1 MNKTIKNLIAVTLVT
16 ATLVS
21 CLFVPA
27 SAASVVPTSG
37 YFGADSNYP
46 NPDKLPYGGTSVL
59 VEMNKCFYNSD
70 NQKFGY
76 FLYTAYRFCM
86 SADSKY
92 TVSICDDNGYKA
104 VCLYLFS
111 NDPIYY
117 AEYSYEANAY
127 VTNFKQL
134 SSGQYNTSTTFFPYF
149 SKSSYHTYT
158 CVYGTLW
165 GSSTLSDM
173 FVNANKAPIS
183 STYALDDVTDF
194 SSSSVNTWYDYG
206 SAYTYHHFLSNYG
219 SSSYFYFNNGR
230 TMNFLHSDS
239 SYYHSLSY
247 PTLTDVSAND
257 KDVIVSEINANNDK
271 NASEIKEA
279 IANAVT
285 EIINAGDELPMLD
298 TANDWMNE
306 ALTKVNGWL
315 DSLDDFNDQMDDN
328 LAENEENLVNAS
340 IFVNDFFDIVPAGIV
355 AALAL
360 VLVMIVVVKVV
371 GR

>member
-16 ATLVS
+16 AILVS

-27 SAASVVPTSG
+27 SAASIVPTSG

-59 VEMNKCFYNSD
+59 VETNKCFYNSD
-70 NQKFGY
+70 NQKYGY
-76 FLYTAYRFCM
+76 FLYTVYRFCM

-92 TVSICDDNGYKA
+92 TVSIRDDGGYKA
-104 VCLYLFS
+104 VCFYFFS

-134 SSGQYNTSTTFFPYF
+134 SSGQYNTSNTSFPYF

-165 GSSTLSDM
+165 SSSTLSDM
-173 FVNANKAPIS
+173 FVNSNKAPIS
-183 STYALDDVTDF
+183 SSLALDEVTCFD
-194 SSSSVNTWYDYG
+194 NTSYTSWFNFA
-206 SAYTYHHFLSNYG
+206 SAYTYHHFLSDYG
-219 SSSYFYFNNGR
+219 SRTYFIFRDGNGV
-230 TMNFLHSDS
+230 NFLHSDS
-239 SYYHSLSY
+239 SYYHSLIY
-247 PTLTDVSAND
+247 PTLTDVSPND
-257 KDVIVSEINANNDK
+257 KDIIVSEINANNDK
-271 NASEIKEA
+271 NAAEIKEA

-285 EIINAGDELPMLD
+285 EIISAGEDLPTLD

-328 LAENEENLVNAS
+328 LAENEGNLANAS
-340 IFVNDFFDIVPAGIV
+340 SFINGFFDIVPAGIV